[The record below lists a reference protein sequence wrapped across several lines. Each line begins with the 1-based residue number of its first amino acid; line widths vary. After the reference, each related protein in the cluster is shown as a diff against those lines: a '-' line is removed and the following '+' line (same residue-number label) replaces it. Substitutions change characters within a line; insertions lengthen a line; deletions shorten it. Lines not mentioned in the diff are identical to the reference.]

1 MYGHKKCPNVFE
13 PLTVAHRNGLTIMC
27 FGITKVVKNLNL
39 QNKNTPAVIGE
50 GAATLEMKWTAKSN
64 KTKSGQF

>member
-1 MYGHKKCPNVFE
+1 M
-13 PLTVAHRNGLTIMC
+13 TVIDWFTRKYT
-27 FGITKVVKNLNL
+27 TKRQQCK
-39 QNKNTPAVIGE
+39 KNTPAVIGE